1 MKQIIL
7 VTLILTINYL
17 SVDAQENQMYTNKL
31 IEIIWKKSFVGV
43 ARGSVTGFYICYLAD
58 IIQINPI
65 EHGLHEWRHLHFE
78 RPELPKH
85 YWALSVNLAKGCVS
99 DLSY

>member
-31 IEIIWKKSFVGV
+31 IEITVNMLDTVNCDKKEG
-43 ARGSVTGFYICYLAD
+43 IPC
-58 IIQINPI
+58 I
-65 EHGLHEWRHLHFE
+65 
-78 RPELPKH
+78 
-85 YWALSVNLAKGCVS
+85 
-99 DLSY
+99 